1 MNKNMKQPKK
11 ATARTT
17 TIRIEP
23 PIDFQQLEERYQL
36 VRYVLP
42 EPMLYSKDKFKFGRL
57 HNLLKEQIDAP
68 YRSFTHDYLD
78 GARRWAVYV
87 LYPRKKDQTEEHP
100 VIQFEGSKLSSREL
114 KFHEPKLHILI
125 KLLQV
130 NYFRSSD
137 NTNQNRF
144 VGQDKCYIYA
154 RRRSEETSKYHV
166 CLEIEMKGDTQD
178 ENTFYVSGQA
188 RTFAKQEKLDLS
200 YADLHTYYTLS
211 EIRDGLII
219 FRQVKRS
226 EVSSTSNLYERS
238 TFSGS
243 RTTLDFHDQ
252 DDVEQSRGYLVD
264 TFIKGFVHHLSQFG
278 FRVEHIQREFQR
290 HDESEVEEFE
300 LPVKLLNT
308 VYVYDA
314 RLRHHHDLITYLAE
328 FQKQF
333 SELTF
338 QVVDGVTADCALPV
352 LVFEDCEAK
361 AFKEGMPLQGQ
372 NDPHEQM
379 YRELPSVAKQFIN
392 VNGNEPEKGSP
403 GADYLE
409 YELELPNEHQRSMT
423 LNQLFLKDLIL
434 RGRDVTTRL
443 PLAPINLVFV
453 HRENQGRGQKKQE
466 YEVATYFEGNTVR
479 FLNLSDLGDRN
490 AFYDLMDKLGVDW
503 ENCYDQLRARYKKSN
518 DGEDLNTY
526 DVIVGPGL
534 FVDIE
539 DAHEALLYEYE
550 EILRRID
557 AYNQSFPLD
566 ELKLAAHYDT
576 LIEDRTLSEDMLLMR
591 GYIQKPKPLSMP
603 KNKKHREAVELYYAL
618 QEYDAFLDE
627 LKSRYETITFGTLT
641 NEESLMERIRSI
653 FQFETRRGLRD
664 LYKLTGKFAGVREE
678 NVIPIYKGIWYMPD
692 DLRYVVGDTY
702 GMNSVQARAHRVRR
716 FAVYQGAEKFD
727 IRSMLNAM
735 SVKFVRLKQYTVYPY
750 YFHLID
756 LYIDNVLTHQRRMV
770 RVESNEDGSGDDSA

>member
-1 MNKNMKQPKK
+1 MKQPKK

-17 TIRIEP
+17 TIHIEP
-23 PIDFQQLEERYQL
+23 PADFKRLEKQYQL

-78 GARRWAVYV
+78 GTRRWAVYV
-87 LYPRKKDQTEEHP
+87 LYPRQRDNADGFP
-100 VIQFEGSKLSSREL
+100 VIQFEGSNLPSREL
-114 KFHEPKLHILI
+114 KFHEPKLHVLI

-137 NTNQNRF
+137 NANRDRF

-154 RRRSEETSKYHV
+154 RRRSEETSKYHI
-166 CLEIEMKGDTQD
+166 CLEIEMKGDLQD
-178 ENTFYVSGQA
+178 ENTFYIYGQA
-188 RTFAKQEKLDLS
+188 RTFAKQEKVDLG

-211 EIRDGLII
+211 EIRDGLLI

-226 EVSSTSNLYERS
+226 EVGSTSNLYERR
-238 TFSGS
+238 TFTGS

-252 DDVEQSRGYLVD
+252 EDVEQSRGYLVD
-264 TFIKGFVHHLSQFG
+264 TFIKGFVQHLSQFG
-278 FRVEHIQREFQR
+278 FQVEHLQREFQR
-290 HDESEVEEFE
+290 HNENEVEDFE
-300 LPVKLLNT
+300 LPIKLLNT

-314 RLRHHHDLITYLAE
+314 RFRHHYDLETYLAE
-328 FQKQF
+328 FQKRF
-333 SELTF
+333 TDLDF
-338 QVVDGVTADCALPV
+338 QIFDEITPDCTIPV
-352 LVFEDCEAK
+352 LIFEDCEAK
-361 AFKEGMPLQGQ
+361 AFREEMPLYRQDD
-372 NDPHEQM
+372 DPHERL
-379 YRELPSVAKQFIN
+379 YRELPLVAKQFIN
-392 VNGNEPEKGSP
+392 VNGNEPEKGGSRE
-403 GADYLE
+403 DYLD
-409 YELELPNEHQRSMT
+409 YEMELPSEHRILMT

-434 RGRDVTTRL
+434 RGHDVTTRL
-443 PLAPINLVFV
+443 PLAPTNLVFV
-453 HRENQGRGQKKQE
+453 HRENRGRGQKKQE
-466 YEVATYFEGNTVR
+466 YEVAAYFEGNVVR
-479 FLNLSDLGDRN
+479 FLNLSDLSDR
-490 AFYDLMDKLGVDW
+490 AKFYELMDEMSVDW
-503 ENCYDQLRARYKKSN
+503 DDCYDQLRARYKKNN

-526 DVIVGPGL
+526 DVIVGPEL

-550 EILRRID
+550 EILRRIEE
-557 AYNQSFPLD
+557 YNQSFPLD

-576 LIEDRTLSEDMLLMR
+576 LIEDPTLSEDMLLMR
-591 GYIQKPKPLSMP
+591 GYIQKPKPLSKP

-618 QEYDAFLDE
+618 QEYDAFLDG

-641 NEESLMERIRSI
+641 NEESLMERIRGI
-653 FQFETRRGLRD
+653 FQFNTGRGLRD

-678 NVIPIYKGIWYMPD
+678 DVIPVYKGIWYIPD

-702 GMNSVQARAHRVRR
+702 AMNSVQARAHRVRR

-727 IRSMLNAM
+727 IRAMLDAM

-756 LYIDNVLTHQRRMV
+756 LYIANVLTHQRHLGKI
-770 RVESNEDGSGDDSA
+770 EANDDGAEDNLS